1 MFNLKMEN
9 IWQPN
14 VIILGSGGA
23 KGFLILGALKKLTEN
38 NLSKDDN
45 SKIGNANF
53 LENVTT
59 WVGVSVGAAISLLSV
74 VGYTIEEIIELCID
88 LNLINDILSINLDEA
103 RQKMGLI
110 QNKTVE
116 EKLKQN
122 ISRKYGYVPNLAQL
136 YMLTGLNL
144 SLVTFNMDKMRTEFL
159 DKDTEPELSCVEAAM
174 MSMAVPILMQPR
186 KYKSNVYIDG
196 AVGSPYPVLT
206 FDHDD
211 NKVLGLYISSE
222 EDLYSSDKK
231 PTNFI
236 YRLIQASIKTIRE
249 QEIKYASAN
258 VKHIPLKTL
267 IRDTT
272 GISINKESRQSMV
285 DQGYQCAEEFLKINS
300 DPEKYQLII
309 SENEEI
315 PFNI

>member
-1 MFNLKMEN
+1 MEINLN
-9 IWQPN
+9 TIWQPN
-14 VIILGSGGA
+14 VMVLGSGGA
-23 KGFLILGALKKLTEN
+23 KGFLILGVLKKLVEN
-38 NLSKDDN
+38 NFLKLSNDN
-45 SKIGNANF
+45 SKISNANF
-53 LENVTT
+53 LEKVDT

-74 VGYTIEEIIELCID
+74 VGYTVDEIINLCID
-88 LNLINDILSINLDEA
+88 LDLIQDILSINLDEA

-110 QNKTVE
+110 QNKTIE

-122 ISRKYGYVPNLAQL
+122 IARKYGYVPTLAQL

-174 MSMAVPILMQPR
+174 MSMAIPILMQPR

-222 EDLYSSDKK
+222 EDLYSSEN
-231 PTNFI
+231 NFI
-236 YRLIQASIKTIRE
+236 YRLMQASIKMIRDK
-249 QEIKYASAN
+249 EIKYASAN
-258 VKHIPLKTL
+258 VKHISLKTL

-272 GISINKESRQSMV
+272 GISISKESRQSMV
-285 DQGYQCAEEFLKINS
+285 DQGYKCAEEFLEINS
-300 DPEKYQLII
+300 NPEKYQLII